1 MVIPSNKINKKE
13 VNMEELIKELK
24 EI

>member
-13 VNMEELIKELK
+13 VNMEELIKEIK